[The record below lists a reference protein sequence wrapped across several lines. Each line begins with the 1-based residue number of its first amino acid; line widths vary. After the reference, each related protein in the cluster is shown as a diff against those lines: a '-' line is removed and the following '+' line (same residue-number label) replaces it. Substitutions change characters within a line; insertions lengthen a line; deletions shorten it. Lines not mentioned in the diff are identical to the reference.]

1 MIVERFTARGLQ
13 IRDTADCKSA
23 LRGQCVVALDIASGP
38 FAFYGIHMKHTVEP
52 DEFEIIAGNSSRD
65 ADSQKAILT
74 VTK

>member
-1 MIVERFTARGLQ
+1 V
-13 IRDTADCKSA
+13 SA
-23 LRGQCVVALDIASGP
+23 SVALDIASES

-65 ADSQKAILT
+65 ADLQKAILT